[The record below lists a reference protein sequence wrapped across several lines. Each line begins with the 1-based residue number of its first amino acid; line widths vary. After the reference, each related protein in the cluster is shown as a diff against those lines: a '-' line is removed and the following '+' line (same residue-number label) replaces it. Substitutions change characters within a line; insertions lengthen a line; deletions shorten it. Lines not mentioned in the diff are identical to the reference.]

1 MGVNHRVTEAFSAA
15 LSGSRRGLARAI
27 TLVENRTPGINQAIA
42 SLEPRRLAAP
52 GGPHV
57 LGITGPPGAGKST
70 FTNRI
75 VEAARA
81 EQRTVAVVAV
91 DPSSPFSGGAI
102 LGDRLRM
109 EQHAGDEGV
118 FVRSVASRG
127 HLGGLAR
134 AAGQIVDLLDAVGF
148 DLVVVETVGVGQ
160 SELSIMEVADTVLVV
175 LTPESGDVVQ
185 TMKAGLLEI
194 ADMFVV
200 NKADRPGAERLR
212 INLEQM
218 VELEERGEGQWRPPV
233 WVASALQNEGVDSVT
248 QSAQAHL
255 AHCVGPGRGVWEHR
269 RGAGR
274 VRTFLDLVAEDAR
287 AVAVASL
294 KDPDSPLRV
303 ALQEG
308 RVSPYQAAAERE
320 SS

>member
-102 LGDRLRM
+102 LGDIQVVPFISGLSTSI
-109 EQHAGDEGV
+109 EITILQCPN
-118 FVRSVASRG
+118 VAPSCSR
-127 HLGGLAR
+127 
-134 AAGQIVDLLDAVGF
+134 
-148 DLVVVETVGVGQ
+148 
-160 SELSIMEVADTVLVV
+160 
-175 LTPESGDVVQ
+175 P
-185 TMKAGLLEI
+185 
-194 ADMFVV
+194 
-200 NKADRPGAERLR
+200 
-212 INLEQM
+212 
-218 VELEERGEGQWRPPV
+218 WRPV
-233 WVASALQNEGVDSVT
+233 WGLRGQRSSAGRMFWQGLGPPAST
-248 QSAQAHL
+248 QSLHIL
-255 AHCVGPGRGVWEHR
+255 PIGRLHTSPNVDGWLCVCPWVPCWRGV
-269 RGAGR
+269 
-274 VRTFLDLVAEDAR
+274 
-287 AVAVASL
+287 
-294 KDPDSPLRV
+294 
-303 ALQEG
+303 
-308 RVSPYQAAAERE
+308 
-320 SS
+320 